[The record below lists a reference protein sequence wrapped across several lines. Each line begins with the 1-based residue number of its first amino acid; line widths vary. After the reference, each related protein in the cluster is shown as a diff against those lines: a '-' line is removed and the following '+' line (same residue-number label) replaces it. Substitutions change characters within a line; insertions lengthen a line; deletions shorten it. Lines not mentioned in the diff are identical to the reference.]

1 MLTYQSDFDIIKVSS
16 KGTLTNRGGKMK
28 KTYIITIETKDSDE
42 VDILQIKMKPRT
54 PTKKK

>member
-1 MLTYQSDFDIIKVSS
+1 
-16 KGTLTNRGGKMK
+16 MK

-54 PTKKK
+54 PAKKK

>member
-1 MLTYQSDFDIIKVSS
+1 
-16 KGTLTNRGGKMK
+16 MK